1 MLSSSG
7 AGQSAQASDRSLI
20 IGSSGLLGKALM
32 RHLKSVGQDF
42 AVCNRRHLANLEI
55 MQFQLEELPNIDQS
69 FDVIYLLAAQIP
81 YANMNSYSPALID
94 ANIGLVLDITQQ
106 FPESHIVFSSSVSVY
121 GTPTQQPITESHPY
135 NQPNAYGMSKI
146 CAESILRAHPSYC
159 ILRFSSLYGV
169 EMQTP
174 TFLPLII
181 NQAIKSNEIRL
192 QGDGTRLQNYLC
204 VEDAATML
212 TVAANSRL
220 KAVVHATANE
230 SHSNRQIAEIIASQ
244 VGNTKIRYSGTD
256 DSPSFEYSTHRWN
269 QLFGHRTRVPIEE
282 GIKGLIENAKN
293 K

>member
-1 MLSSSG
+1 MANSSG
-7 AGQSAQASDRSLI
+7 AGQNSQKPDRALI

-55 MQFQLEELPNIDQS
+55 MQFQLEELPSIDES

-81 YANMNSYSPALID
+81 YANMNNYSPSLID
-94 ANIGLVLDITQQ
+94 ANVGLVLDITKQ

-121 GTPTQQPITESHPY
+121 GTPIHQPITESHPF
-135 NQPNAYGMSKI
+135 NQPNAYGMSKVS
-146 CAESILRAHPSYC
+146 AESILRAHRSYC

-181 NQAIKSNEIRL
+181 DQAIKSNEIRL
-192 QGDGTRLQNYLC
+192 QGDGTRLQNYLS

-230 SHSNRQIAEIIASQ
+230 SHSNRQISEIIASQ
-244 VGNTKIRYSGTD
+244 MGNTKIHYSGTD
-256 DSPSFEYSTHRWN
+256 NSPSCEYSTHRWN
-269 QLFGHRTRVPIEE
+269 QLFGYRTRVRIED
-282 GIKGLIENAKN
+282 GIRELIENAKN